1 MSIELTPPEAMSQT
15 EVLSPPSPIKP
26 MEKEAAASMVKLDM
40 DTVNKLDLKVDQ
52 FLNTVLTMDL
62 QSDEFKE
69 KVANIHALGNEEI
82 RASANISN
90 RLLDKPVR
98 AMNEGFFDE
107 KSGISRGLIDLRTT
121 VQDLDPA
128 KQGDLLAPK
137 KLFGLIPYGNK
148 LRDYFYQYQSAQTHI
163 NKIIQSL
170 YNGKEELQKDNAAI
184 EEEKVNAWNLMQK
197 MEQYVYAGK
206 KLDAALETKIGH
218 IEVNDSE
225 KARIVKEEML
235 FYLRQK
241 TTDLLTQLAVTV
253 QGYLAMDMIRKNNLE
268 LIKGVDRAT
277 TTTVSALRTA
287 VMVSQAL
294 TNQKLVLEQITALN
308 TTTSNM
314 IESTSNLLK
323 KQATDI
329 QQQASSSTVEI
340 DKLKKAFQNIYDTMD
355 MMSSYKVKALENM
368 KQTVDLLSSEVNK
381 AKEYVD
387 RVRGDKVQ
395 QVAETLQLA
404 SGGDIRL

>member
-1 MSIELTPPEAMSQT
+1 MSIELTPPESVEQAD
-15 EVLSPPSPIKP
+15 VLSPPAPVKP
-26 MEKEAAASMVKLDM
+26 VEKEAAASMVKLDM
-40 DTVNKLDLKVDQ
+40 KTVNKLDVKVDQ
-52 FLNTVLTMDL
+52 FLNSVLSMDL

-90 RLLDKPVR
+90 RLLDKPVH

-107 KSGISRGLIDLRTT
+107 KSSISRGLIDLRTT
-121 VQDLDPA
+121 VEDLDPA
-128 KQGDLLAPK
+128 KQGDLLSPK
-137 KLFGLIPYGNK
+137 KLLGFIPFGDK
-148 LRDYFYQYQSAQTHI
+148 LRDYFYKYQSAQTHI

-170 YNGKEELQKDNAAI
+170 YDGKEELQKDNAAI
-184 EEEKVNAWNLMQK
+184 EEEKVNAWNLMQR
-197 MEQYVYAGK
+197 MEQYVYVGK
-206 KLDAALETKIGH
+206 KLDAALESKIAQ
-218 IEVNDSE
+218 IESADAE

-241 TTDLLTQLAVTV
+241 VTDLLTQLAVTV

-323 KQATDI
+323 KQASDI

-355 MMSSYKVKALENM
+355 MMSNYKIKALDNM
-368 KQTVDLLSSEVNK
+368 KQTVELLSGEVDK
-381 AKEYVD
+381 AKEYAD
-387 RVRGDKVQ
+387 RVRGEKVQ
-395 QVAETLQLA
+395 EVAETLQL
-404 SGGDIRL
+404 SDSDEIRL